1 MSICWN
7 LPGQMKKIVKNRLKN
22 LWNWRIILMPATV
35 WQIFHTKRVHL
46 FGAYAMTGNY
56 VNLRKR
62 LVKTCEITAFKW
74 NYFKRF
80 LAVWNHC
87 GELPFGLFFLL
98 GLRRLVW
105 QCYQFWSFVI
115 IVSFSSCGATC
126 GGQGQPFVMA
136 KAYIIITKFWKLC
149 HPFVDDEKK
158 LHFDENVSNWKF
170 T

>member
-1 MSICWN
+1 MEVMSICWN
-7 LPGQMKKIVKNRLKN
+7 LPGQMKKFAKNRLKN

-46 FGAYAMTGNY
+46 FGAYAMTGNGSY

-74 NYFKRF
+74 F

-98 GLRRLVW
+98 GLHRLVW
-105 QCYQFWSFVI
+105 QCYQFWSFLDYCFIFLVYRHLWGTGTAFCNGK
-115 IVSFSSCGATC
+115 SL
-126 GGQGQPFVMA
+126 
-136 KAYIIITKFWKLC
+136 YN
-149 HPFVDDEKK
+149 HY
-158 LHFDENVSNWKF
+158 
-170 T
+170 